1 MGKYKAYNPAL
12 VAATAWEELTKPE
25 TIDRMVRNYTD
36 KIRGLPADRDAML
49 RYQIGVAAWT
59 ATMRE
64 YAPEISRVIA
74 NAKAEFL
81 RRKGEALE
89 RARAG
94 EPLEEIIRAITGV
107 VVPRVERVA
116 VPAE

>member
-12 VAATAWEELTKPE
+12 VAATAWDELTKPE
-25 TIDRMVRNYTD
+25 TIDDMIRHYTE
-36 KIRGLPADRDAML
+36 KIRNLPADRDAAI

-64 YAPEISRVIA
+64 FAPEISRVIA
-74 NAKAEFL
+74 TAKGEFL

-94 EPLEEIIRAITGV
+94 ESLEEIIRAIAGAIA
-107 VVPRVERVA
+107 PRIT

>member
-1 MGKYKAYNPAL
+1 VGKYKAYNPAL
-12 VAATAWEELTKPE
+12 VAATAWDELTKPE
-25 TIDRMVRNYTD
+25 TIDDMIRHYTE
-36 KIRGLPADRDAML
+36 KIRNLPADRDAAI

-64 YAPEISRVIA
+64 YAPEISRIIA
-74 NAKAEFL
+74 GAKAEFL

-94 EPLEEIIRAITGV
+94 ASLDEILRAIAGV